1 MKKKIFIGLGI
12 FIFVLIAAIV
22 AIPIIY
28 KGKIVELVK
37 KEANKGLNATVNF
50 DNNIQ
55 IGIFKSF
62 PNLSIGIQ
70 KLLIV
75 NKSPFQ
81 NDTLANIGE
90 MAITLDIMSILK
102 GDKIKIKA
110 IKLDQAK
117 LYFHVLANGKAN
129 WDITMP
135 DSVNKA
141 AAPADT
147 GSSFK
152 ISLQKYSI
160 KNSSLVYNDESL
172 KMLFRIDNLNHEGKG
187 DFTESL
193 FDLSTKT
200 SSSAVTFTYD
210 GVSYLSKSVTKL
222 DAVLEMDINK
232 MKFAFKDN
240 ELMLNNFLVKFN
252 GFVEMPANDIVM
264 DLSFEAPETQL
275 KNLISLIPA
284 IYSKDFDKIKT
295 DGKMAFKGNVKG
307 IYNDKSMPAYHVSLT
322 VENGSIQYPSLP
334 TAINNLNI
342 DMKVDCAD
350 GETDHTVIDIKK
362 LHLALGKEPFDMR
375 LLAKTPISDPYI
387 DATIKGKIN
396 LGDLKNFMP
405 LPEGTVLNGLMNA
418 DLALKG
424 NYSTIEKEEYEKFQA
439 AGSVQFSNMQIK
451 TNDLPQQ
458 VEIPSLKLDFTPKD
472 VNLSEMLVKIGKN
485 DLKANGTLTNF
496 IAYFFG
502 KGTLKGTLNLSS
514 QFLDLNSLMGSS
526 STAATASTDSSSMEA
541 FDLPG
546 DIDFSMNA
554 GFQKLIYDNLNLNNV
569 LCNLRLQNKVLNIDN
584 MSLNIFDG
592 SMKMKGFYNSQEIK
606 TPAVYFDLGLKNINF
621 QQAFKSFDIIKKY
634 VNVAQYAKGY
644 FDGNISISTKLDQKM
659 NINYA
664 SLVSK
669 GDLNIPK
676 VSIEGYKPLIRISEA
691 LQMDKYKTLSLSN
704 INPSYTIMNGR
715 LSLNKPITFKLD
727 KTDFNIT
734 GSTGLDKTLDY
745 DIAIKMPATELK
757 NQASNLMNSLA
768 PGINIPLTE
777 TVTVN
782 LKLTGTATDPKIKT
796 SLNQI
801 GKNAKDA
808 IKEGVKQEVQK
819 QKEQLQKQAQQ
830 EIDKQKQEL
839 QNKAN
844 QEIQRQKLEL
854 ENKAKEEKRKLEE
867 KAKKEIGNKLKK
879 LF

>member
-55 IGIFKSF
+55 IGIFKTF

-135 DSVNKA
+135 DSVKKG

-160 KNSSLVYNDESL
+160 KNSSLEYNDESL
-172 KMLFRIDNLNHEGKG
+172 KMRFRIDNLNHEGKG

-193 FDLSTKT
+193 FDLTTKT

-232 MKFAFKDN
+232 MKFTFKDN
-240 ELMLNNFLVKFN
+240 ELMLNKFLVKFN

-307 IYNDKSMPAYHVSLT
+307 IYNDKTMPAYHVRLT
-322 VENGSIQYPSLP
+322 VDNGSIQYPSLP

-375 LLAKTPISDPYI
+375 LLARTPISDPYI

-439 AGSVQFSNMQIK
+439 AGMVQFSNMQIK

-458 VEIPSLKLDFTPKD
+458 VEIPSLKLDFTPK
-472 VNLSEMLVKIGKN
+472 
-485 DLKANGTLTNF
+485 
-496 IAYFFG
+496 
-502 KGTLKGTLNLSS
+502 
-514 QFLDLNSLMGSS
+514 
-526 STAATASTDSSSMEA
+526 
-541 FDLPG
+541 
-546 DIDFSMNA
+546 
-554 GFQKLIYDNLNLNNV
+554 
-569 LCNLRLQNKVLNIDN
+569 
-584 MSLNIFDG
+584 
-592 SMKMKGFYNSQEIK
+592 
-606 TPAVYFDLGLKNINF
+606 
-621 QQAFKSFDIIKKY
+621 
-634 VNVAQYAKGY
+634 
-644 FDGNISISTKLDQKM
+644 
-659 NINYA
+659 
-664 SLVSK
+664 
-669 GDLNIPK
+669 
-676 VSIEGYKPLIRISEA
+676 
-691 LQMDKYKTLSLSN
+691 
-704 INPSYTIMNGR
+704 
-715 LSLNKPITFKLD
+715 
-727 KTDFNIT
+727 
-734 GSTGLDKTLDY
+734 
-745 DIAIKMPATELK
+745 
-757 NQASNLMNSLA
+757 
-768 PGINIPLTE
+768 
-777 TVTVN
+777 
-782 LKLTGTATDPKIKT
+782 
-796 SLNQI
+796 
-801 GKNAKDA
+801 
-808 IKEGVKQEVQK
+808 
-819 QKEQLQKQAQQ
+819 
-830 EIDKQKQEL
+830 
-839 QNKAN
+839 
-844 QEIQRQKLEL
+844 
-854 ENKAKEEKRKLEE
+854 
-867 KAKKEIGNKLKK
+867 EIGRAHV
-879 LF
+879 